1 MDGVHDLG
9 GLQGFGPIRRERN
22 EPVFH
27 EPWERTV
34 FGMLVSGMARGLYN
48 LDEARHAIERMDP
61 ARYLATSYYE
71 HWLAGIE
78 RLLVEKGIARPEEIE
93 ARVVEVAAVGGKSEV
108 PRREDPA
115 FAQAL
120 IAGAGMGAPSTRE
133 SSREPRFQPGHR
145 VRVRRMSPAGHTRC
159 PRYVR
164 GVEGTIEL
172 CHGTH
177 VFPDASAH
185 GRPEAEPLYNV
196 RFAAKDLWGE
206 ESNGEVRVDLWE
218 SYLEPTRKRKARR

>member
-9 GLQGFGPIRRERN
+9 GVQGFGAIQREKD

-27 EPWERTV
+27 EAWERTV
-34 FGMLVSGMARGLYN
+34 FGMMMAGMARGLCN

-78 RLLVEKGIARPEEIE
+78 RVLVEKGIARPEEIE
-93 ARVVEVAAVGGKSEV
+93 ARVAAVAAGKAET
-108 PRREDPA
+108 PRREDPG

-120 IAGAGMGAPSTRE
+120 VAGVGMGAPS
-133 SSREPRFQPGHR
+133 SRETGRKPRFQAGDR
-145 VRVRRMSPAGHTRC
+145 VRVRRMSTSGHTRC

-164 GVEGTIEL
+164 GVEGTIGL
-172 CHGTH
+172 AHGTH
-177 VFPDASAH
+177 VLPDASAH

-196 RFAAKDLWGE
+196 RFAASDLWGA
-206 ESNGEVRVDLWE
+206 ESIGEVCVDLWE
-218 SYLEPTRKRKARR
+218 SYLEPVGKRRKKS